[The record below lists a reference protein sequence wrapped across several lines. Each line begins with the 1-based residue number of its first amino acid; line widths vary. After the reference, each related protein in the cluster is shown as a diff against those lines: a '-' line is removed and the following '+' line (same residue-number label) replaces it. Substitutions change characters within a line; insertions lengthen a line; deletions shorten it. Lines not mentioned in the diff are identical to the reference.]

1 MTKELKI
8 GIAVAVLL
16 VTLVL
21 IIIAFPFTMVDAG
34 HRGVVMN
41 YGKVQNQI
49 LDEGLHW
56 RTPFVQ
62 SVKKIDVRV
71 QRSDVKAAAAS
82 KDLQDVSMSVV
93 VNYRIDPKKVNSVY
107 QKIGDNKE
115 VFERIIAPNTD
126 EVVKAS
132 SARFTAEEIIQ
143 KRSELKRL
151 IDEALMIRL
160 TDYGV
165 ILDDVS
171 LTEIDFSAEF
181 NAAIEAKQVAEQ
193 RVQEARFIAEKAE
206 QDAQAAINRATG
218 EAEAQRL
225 QQQSLTPLMIQK
237 MWIEKWNGDMP
248 RVVSGD
254 SATLFNIPIQ

>member
-1 MTKELKI
+1 ML
-8 GIAVAVLL
+8 AVL
-16 VTLVL
+16 
-21 IIIAFPFTMVDAG
+21 PFVVIDAG

-41 YGKVQNQI
+41 YGKVQDTI
-49 LDEGLHW
+49 LDEGLHF
-56 RTPFVQ
+56 RIPFVQ
-62 SVKKIDVRV
+62 SIRQVDVRV
-71 QRSDVKAAAAS
+71 QKADVKAPAAS
-82 KDLQDVSMSVV
+82 KDLQDVAMDVV
-93 VNYRIDPKKVNSVY
+93 VNYRIDPTKVNRVY
-107 QKIGDNKE
+107 QNIGNNQE
-115 VFERIIAPNTD
+115 VFERIIAPNTN

-143 KRSELKRL
+143 KRQDLKRL

-160 TDYGV
+160 ADYGV

-193 RVQEARFIAEKAE
+193 RVQEAQFLADKAKKDAE
-206 QDAQAAINRATG
+206 AAINKAQG

-237 MWIEKWNGDMP
+237 MWIEAWDGTMP
-248 RVVSGD
+248 KVVTDGGIIMQ
-254 SATLFNIPIQ
+254 IPQ